1 MSKKKAERVRKLFNS
16 TNTDTRVRWEYT
28 NQKAY
33 DFSND
38 NQLTN
43 EERVALE
50 EQGMPTFTINRI
62 SPVVEMLNF
71 YATANNP
78 RWQAI
83 GTEGSDTD
91 VAAVI
96 SDLADYIWYNSN
108 GGTIYANAV
117 NDAIT
122 KSIGYLQVDV
132 DADADQGMGE
142 VVIKQPEPFD
152 VYPDPKSRDMLFRD
166 AAFIIVRKVLPKHHL
181 LELYPQYKGK
191 VNNASSDESMDYN
204 YSDKN
209 RGMNQVDYTYKD
221 IQNESIN
228 PKDGDHDKLLEL
240 FEVFEKIKVEYVNV
254 LYKLPV
260 NKKQLKQIQQQ
271 VAIRMQEMQAEH
283 AVAFKEQ
290 AQEMQKAVDSGQ
302 MLPERFQL
310 EAQKIQ
316 EEQQQQLENMKL
328 ELQSA
333 LQREQE
339 KTTTLVISKK
349 EYDIMMSKNT
359 DFKRDVIS
367 SVEFFAP
374 RIRQTCVC
382 GDTVLYETVLPE
394 RITEYPIVP
403 IHFKWTGTPFPMS
416 AISPLIGKQ
425 QEINKAHQLLVHNAS
440 LGSSLRW
447 MFEEG
452 SVDTDYWEKYSSSPG
467 ALLPIRPGSAP
478 PTPVQPAPLNS
489 AFFQIVQ
496 EAKGDMEYL
505 AGIYSSMMGD
515 QGGQHET
522 YRGMLA
528 VDEYGTRRIKQWMK
542 NSIEP
547 ALKQLG
553 QVVMQ
558 YSQTIY
564 SAHKV
569 FRIVQPNALQEER
582 QVEMNI
588 PLYNDRGEA
597 IGKSLDLQA
606 ARFDIRVIAGST
618 MPINRWAYLDELK
631 SLMQLGVVDD
641 IALLAETDLKDKEG
655 IAKRK
660 SLYSQLQGQ
669 ISGAQ
674 GTIKD
679 QAGTIATLERQVVQA
694 GIKMKIMAGQ
704 MEIFKK
710 KEEAKGQIQR
720 EVNEMQD
727 ASTAEKKRI
736 IASSN
741 QMLAKLK
748 DESARAGRNLGQS
761 VADADHRMQEAAE
774 AEGKQLA
781 EEKNKSVGSKEKS
794 E

>member
-181 LELYPQYKGK
+181 LELYPQYKRK

-631 SLMQLGVVDD
+631 SLMQLGVVYD

-679 QAGTIATLERQVVQA
+679 QAGTIETLERQVVQA